1 MALAWGDPGWRDQT
15 TSPAAFHPSA
25 EVFPVDR
32 IAVAN
37 QEAQI
42 LVVPIRD
49 RFDKALRRILPTRR
63 GCHPDVQDLPVG
75 QVDDDEA
82 VQDLESQGDDGEEV
96 ARPGLMEMVAKKR
109 GPTLTTVARQVRR
122 SVLGD
127 SPWRY
132 LVAQLS
138 KLPGDSVLAP
148 QRVLRPELANQGP

>member
-1 MALAWGDPGWRDQT
+1 M
-15 TSPAAFHPSA
+15 
-25 EVFPVDR
+25 
-32 IAVAN
+32 
-37 QEAQI
+37 
-42 LVVPIRD
+42 
-49 RFDKALRRILPTRR
+49 
-63 GCHPDVQDLPVG
+63 QDLPVG

-138 KLPGDSVLAP
+138 KLPDDSVLAP